1 MSSKLE
7 DILEKVRENGVR
19 FSLVWRDHLDY
30 NENASKFAA
39 DLRQYQL
46 EENRASQ
53 WPGTKLDEVAATVR
67 SYELCPGTEAIIKRV
82 SASDEFLSPKYPEDF
97 AVYDAAGN
105 TLYASC
111 AHEQLEWFDGDDF

>member
-7 DILEKVRENGVR
+7 SILERVRENGVR
-19 FSLVWRDHLDY
+19 FSFVWRDHLDY
-30 NENASKFAA
+30 NENASTFEA

-46 EENRASQ
+46 EENRASE
-53 WPGTKLDEVAATVR
+53 WPGTKLDEVAAIVR
-67 SYELCPGTEAIIKRV
+67 SYKMCPDSEAIIKRV
-82 SASDEFLSPKYPEDF
+82 STSDAFLSPEYPEDF

-111 AHEQLEWFDGDDF
+111 SHEQLEWFDGDGF